1 MDEDRYYYV
10 LDIDRFKTNS
20 IKDYFDRILTMHN
33 KWEFKKIRA
42 EVTVAQKV
50 IVEDLKR
57 NYIVPNGI
65 LLSIDEY
72 RPSRHEGTKEERM
85 QATLTPRYDN
95 GQILHYHGGNCQLL
109 EEELRMQHSPHD
121 DIIDALTAAIDVA
134 IAPSRHNNR
143 SNSRNNIISH
153 PRFGGIRRRA

>member
-1 MDEDRYYYV
+1 MSLSWIAKE
-10 LDIDRFKTNS
+10 LDIPKS
-20 IKDYFDRILTMHN
+20 
-33 KWEFKKIRA
+33 
-42 EVTVAQKV
+42 KV
-50 IVEDLKR
+50 
-57 NYIVPNGI
+57 NYHIA
-65 LLSIDEY
+65 
-72 RPSRHEGTKEERM
+72 K
-85 QATLTPRYDN
+85 
-95 GQILHYHGGNCQLL
+95 LL